1 MAWCWC
7 NATESKPQN
16 VSRNYMK
23 RTAIITFLLI
33 SFNTILHSQSKIK
46 KYYNSN
52 FENISEK
59 EFNDFLSKDNYH
71 YNGFE
76 LEDQF
81 AYILYQPKTKG
92 KLSVEE
98 LEQLNKSLIKKGT
111 INNNIT
117 IIIFYPGKDNC
128 NGMERISTWN
138 VFDYDYLRK
147 IKKINST
154 NNFWIYKSDENLNYY
169 HPKKVDWKKDD
180 DQIIEK
186 LFFKMHYPCA
196 SSAVIDKDGNYILNL
211 GEFGKQHIW
220 EDVIE
225 LTK

>member
-1 MAWCWC
+1 
-7 NATESKPQN
+7 
-16 VSRNYMK
+16 MK
-23 RTAIITFLLI
+23 NTAITALLLI
-33 SFNTILHSQSKIK
+33 SFNTILYSQSKIN
-46 KYYNSN
+46 KYYNTN

-59 EFNDFLSKDNYH
+59 EFNDFLSKDNYR

-81 AYILYQPKTKG
+81 AFILYQRKTKG
-92 KLSVEE
+92 KLSAPE
-98 LEQLNKSLIKKGT
+98 LEELNKSLLKKGN

-138 VFDYDYLRK
+138 VFDNDYL
-147 IKKINST
+147 KKVTKTNSINH
-154 NNFWIYKSDENLNYY
+154 FWIYKSDENLKYY

-220 EDVIE
+220 EDLKE
-225 LTK
+225 LSK